1 MRFKTDSHLAKAI
14 GSLIVK
20 EIRDPFGTTVL
31 PHESDVRP
39 NDGLLV
45 RGADVADRQPQPT
58 LDDLPPGLQ
67 EPILVAADVLEY
79 TQQLPCAHC
88 EARG

>member
-39 NDGLLV
+39 NVGLLV

-88 EARG
+88 EAKG